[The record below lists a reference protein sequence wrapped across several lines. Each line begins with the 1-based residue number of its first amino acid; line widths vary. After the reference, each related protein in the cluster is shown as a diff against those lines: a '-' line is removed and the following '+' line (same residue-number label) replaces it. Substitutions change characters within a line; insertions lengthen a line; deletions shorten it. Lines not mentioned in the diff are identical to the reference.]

1 MEAIKKTSH
10 KEMPLEDGLRIVQK
24 EDLGQKLLNKMVAC
38 TYTVVIGFLVL
49 LIGGGG
55 GLRVAGI
62 QGLTIGG
69 GAGAVIIVLGLLGIG
84 C

>member
-1 MEAIKKTSH
+1 
-10 KEMPLEDGLRIVQK
+10 
-24 EDLGQKLLNKMVAC
+24 MVTC
-38 TYTVVIGFLVL
+38 TYTVVIGFAVL
-49 LIGGGG
+49 LLGGGG

-69 GAGAVIIVLGLLGIG
+69 GAGAVIIVLGILGMG